1 MALRRSTTWAPQPD
15 VALALLVDL
24 ILAAIASKAAAVMEI
39 RIMARLIY
47 VWPLF
52 LADLAIALLDP
63 EDHEVHLASGFGRS
77 WRTHRPLSLPVAL
90 RLASRSRRS
99 SRAADR

>member
-1 MALRRSTTWAPQPD
+1 
-15 VALALLVDL
+15 
-24 ILAAIASKAAAVMEI
+24 MEI

-63 EDHEVHLASGFGRS
+63 EDHEVHLASGLSLGEP
-77 WRTHRPLSLPVAL
+77 TGPSLPVAL
-90 RLASRSRRS
+90 RSASRSRRS